1 MESPR
6 KSCPMGRR
14 CRSGAESEGSP
25 SRRRWILIAPLLALL
40 VPMPGRAQEIGTVRV
55 AGGLSGATYVT
66 APPGDFGRLFILRIN
81 GQVRI
86 LDLATGVLN
95 PVPFLTVPA
104 DPTEEGLQ
112 GLAFHPDYATN
123 GYFYVY
129 FTAAGRS
136 QLVRY
141 TRSLADPNLADPGSA
156 HPIFSI
162 AQPTTAHNGG
172 WVGFGPD
179 GFLYLPLG
187 DGGLR
192 EDPDNNSQTI
202 VNNLLGTVLR
212 LDVDG
217 DDFPAD
223 TERNYA
229 IPPTNPF
236 VGVEGDDEIWA
247 YGLRNPFR
255 SSFDRLTGDFY
266 IADVGMNTREE
277 IDFQA
282 AASTGGENYGWRLR
296 EGTIA
301 TPGPVGGPQP
311 PDGVDPIY
319 DYTHGSGEDQ
329 GFAVIGGYVYR
340 GPVVSLRGKYFF
352 GDFVNERIWSIEHDG
367 VAVTEFLDWTT
378 TFVPDVGAIN
388 QIVGFGEDGV
398 GNLYI
403 VDRGGEVFQVVG
415 LAAIPVLPTARLLLI
430 SLLVASG
437 ALLARRARRSV
448 VVDGW
453 SA

>member
-1 MESPR
+1 MLT
-6 KSCPMGRR
+6 
-14 CRSGAESEGSP
+14 P

-40 VPMPGRAQEIGTVRV
+40 VPMPGSAQEIGTVRV
-55 AGGLSGATYVT
+55 ATGLSGATYVT
-66 APPGDFGRLFILRIN
+66 APPGDLERLFILQIS
-81 GQVRI
+81 GPVRI
-86 LDLATGVLN
+86 LDLATGVVN

-104 DPTEEGLQ
+104 DTVEEGLQ
-112 GLAFHPDYATN
+112 GLAFHPDYTTN
-123 GYFYVY
+123 GYLYVY
-129 FTAAGRS
+129 FQAAGRS
-136 QLVRY
+136 ELVRY
-141 TRSLADPNLADPGSA
+141 TRSLADPDLADPASA

-162 AQPTTAHNGG
+162 AQPTRFHNGG

-187 DGGLR
+187 DGGPPPN
-192 EDPDNNSQTI
+192 DPNNHGQTI
-202 VNNLLGTVLR
+202 VNDLFSTVLR

-236 VGVEGDDEIWA
+236 VGIAGDDEIWA

-255 SSFDRLTGDFY
+255 ASFDRLTGDFY
-266 IADVGMNTREE
+266 IADVGENTREE
-277 IDFQA
+277 IDFQT

-296 EGTIA
+296 EGAIA
-301 TPGPVGGPQP
+301 TPGGVGGPLP
-311 PDGVDPIY
+311 LGGIDPIY
-319 DYTHGSGEDQ
+319 DYPHGSGGSE
-329 GFAVIGGYVYR
+329 GNSVTGGYVYR
-340 GPVVSLRGKYFF
+340 GPVIQLRGKYFF

-378 TFVPDVGAIN
+378 TFLPDVGAIN

-403 VDRGGEVFQVVG
+403 VDWGGEVFQVVG
-415 LAAIPVLPTARLLLI
+415 PLAPIPVLSTARWLLI
-430 SLLVASG
+430 PLLAAAG
-437 ALLARRARRSV
+437 ALLARQARRSV
-448 VVDGW
+448 GVVD
-453 SA
+453 SPVPSVTE